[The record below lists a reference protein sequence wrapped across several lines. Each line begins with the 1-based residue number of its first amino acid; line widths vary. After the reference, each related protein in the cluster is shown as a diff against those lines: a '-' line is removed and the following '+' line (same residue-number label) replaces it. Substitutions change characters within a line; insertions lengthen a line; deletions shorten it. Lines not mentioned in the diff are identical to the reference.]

1 MKKKKTIIIGGIVLI
16 IIVTAVGMLT
26 QSSKWSQKSFEAV
39 VKETVTQSDGEV
51 RLIVERTTE
60 IYGDPVNSLGIS
72 KDTKLLG
79 TDGKDISV
87 KDIQPG
93 SSVKVTVKDAFTE
106 ETPFYY
112 PVVYEIKVIQ
122 SSK

>member
-1 MKKKKTIIIGGIVLI
+1 MKNKKVFIAFAVVIVIIIDAISLF
-16 IIVTAVGMLT
+16 T
-26 QSSKWSQKSFEAV
+26 QSPKWSQKSFEAV
-39 VKETVTQSDGEV
+39 VQETVIQSNGET

-60 IYGDPVNSLGIS
+60 IYGDPINSLGIS
-72 KDTKLLG
+72 KDTKLLDI
-79 TDGKDISV
+79 DGKNISS
-87 KDIQPG
+87 KDIPSG

-112 PVVYEIKVIQ
+112 PVVYEIKVIS